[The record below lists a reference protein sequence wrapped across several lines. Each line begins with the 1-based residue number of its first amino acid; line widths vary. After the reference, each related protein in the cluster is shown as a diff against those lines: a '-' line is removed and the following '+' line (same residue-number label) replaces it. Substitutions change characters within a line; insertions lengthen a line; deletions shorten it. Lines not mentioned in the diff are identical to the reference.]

1 MFKFLIINVE
11 VNKMLNFFG
20 FFSLI
25 YIITDI
31 IHRRKKRKLEI
42 KTNRIF
48 EVKKKKKTC
57 NAKVQ
62 NKYWL
67 IIKILIRQS

>member
-48 EVKKKKKTC
+48 EVKKKKKKLVTR
-57 NAKVQ
+57 
-62 NKYWL
+62 KYKTN
-67 IIKILIRQS
+67 IG